1 VYTFDVSL
9 EPAAE
14 LYPGPPGDRLH
25 PGNDTETVPKR
36 EVNRTYE
43 NSPSMSA
50 HGIEVKDRPARLI
63 LRCECGA
70 SITASRKSRLVEL
83 ARIHFGEFHPDL
95 GAGVPADLILAMAEE
110 KEGATT

>member
-1 VYTFDVSL
+1 
-9 EPAAE
+9 
-14 LYPGPPGDRLH
+14 
-25 PGNDTETVPKR
+25 
-36 EVNRTYE
+36 
-43 NSPSMSA
+43 MSTS
-50 HGIEVKDRPARLI
+50 GLEVKDRSAKLI

-110 KEGATT
+110 KEAAANDPELNRPIREKNGETSKF

>member
-1 VYTFDVSL
+1 MSTNGVEVI
-9 EPAAE
+9 
-14 LYPGPPGDRLH
+14 DRS
-25 PGNDTETVPKR
+25 G
-36 EVNRTYE
+36 
-43 NSPSMSA
+43 
-50 HGIEVKDRPARLI
+50 RLV

-110 KEGATT
+110 KEAMEFDAQLNPLNREKNEI

>member
-1 VYTFDVSL
+1 MSTNGVEVL
-9 EPAAE
+9 
-14 LYPGPPGDRLH
+14 DR
-25 PGNDTETVPKR
+25 
-36 EVNRTYE
+36 
-43 NSPSMSA
+43 S
-50 HGIEVKDRPARLI
+50 ARLV

-110 KEGATT
+110 KEAMEFDPDLNPPNREKNEI

>member
-1 VYTFDVSL
+1 MATNGVEV
-9 EPAAE
+9 
-14 LYPGPPGDRLH
+14 
-25 PGNDTETVPKR
+25 R
-36 EVNRTYE
+36 ER
-43 NSPSMSA
+43 S
-50 HGIEVKDRPARLI
+50 ARLV

-110 KEGATT
+110 KEVTEAVPQLNPLNREKNEI

>member
-1 VYTFDVSL
+1 MSTYGVEVL
-9 EPAAE
+9 
-14 LYPGPPGDRLH
+14 DR
-25 PGNDTETVPKR
+25 
-36 EVNRTYE
+36 
-43 NSPSMSA
+43 S
-50 HGIEVKDRPARLI
+50 ARLI

-110 KEGATT
+110 KEATESNAQLNPNPLNREKNEI

>member
-1 VYTFDVSL
+1 MSTNGVEVL
-9 EPAAE
+9 
-14 LYPGPPGDRLH
+14 DR
-25 PGNDTETVPKR
+25 
-36 EVNRTYE
+36 
-43 NSPSMSA
+43 SA
-50 HGIEVKDRPARLI
+50 KLV

-110 KEGATT
+110 KEAMEFDPDLNPPNREKNEI